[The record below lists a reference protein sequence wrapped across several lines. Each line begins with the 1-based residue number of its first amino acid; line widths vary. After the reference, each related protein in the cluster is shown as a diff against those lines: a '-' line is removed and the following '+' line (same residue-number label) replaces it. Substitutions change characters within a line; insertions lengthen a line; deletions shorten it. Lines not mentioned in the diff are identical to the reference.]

1 MTRRAVSY
9 LEAAFPLG
17 YVLLRVKEDDINLGH
32 VEHPQR
38 HRGRQA
44 EGDGQGGGL
53 DVHLGDT
60 EREVGRGR
68 ERLIYH
74 IWTRQRRLCAT
85 GPSGMCLVRTD
96 QQGWN

>member
-32 VEHPQR
+32 VQHPQR
-38 HRGRQA
+38 DRGRQA

-53 DVHLGDT
+53 DVHLADT
-60 EREVGRGR
+60 GR
-68 ERLIYH
+68 ETDSFI
-74 IWTRQRRLCAT
+74 TFGA
-85 GPSGMCLVRTD
+85 VR
-96 QQGWN
+96 GACVLSAPAECV

>member
-38 HRGRQA
+38 DRGRQA

-60 EREVGRGR
+60 G
-68 ERLIYH
+68 
-74 IWTRQRRLCAT
+74 RQREGLRQTHLSHLDPSEVLVCDRPQQNASDED
-85 GPSGMCLVRTD
+85 GPD
-96 QQGWN
+96 

>member
-1 MTRRAVSY
+1 MTRCAVSY

-32 VEHPQR
+32 VQHPQR
-38 HRGRQA
+38 DGGRQA

-60 EREVGRGR
+60 GR
-68 ERLIYH
+68 EGEKGRETDSFI
-74 IWTRQRRLCAT
+74 TF
-85 GPSGMCLVRTD
+85 GPVR
-96 QQGWN
+96 GACVRSAPAEWI